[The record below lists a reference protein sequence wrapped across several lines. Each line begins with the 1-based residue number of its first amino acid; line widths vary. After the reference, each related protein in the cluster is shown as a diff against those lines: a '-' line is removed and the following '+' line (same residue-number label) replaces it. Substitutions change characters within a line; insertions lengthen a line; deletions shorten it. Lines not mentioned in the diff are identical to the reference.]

1 MPASEVLQ
9 NGYILA
15 VGDDE
20 DMLRMVDEE
29 LSLGECDVTLHAAT
43 TFTEA
48 HQYLVSHT
56 YDLVLLEIEW
66 VLRGFDLLGFDLSR
80 VNRNVGIPV
89 VLLAARAFTPEDFR
103 RSTEMGAKVFLCSDK
118 LGSLVPFLENV
129 LRLRYCL
136 RSSDGQI
143 GNLAG

>member
-1 MPASEVLQ
+1 MPASEGLQ

-15 VGDDE
+15 VGEDE

-29 LSLGECDVTLHAAT
+29 LSLAGCNVTLHTAT
-43 TFTEA
+43 TFGEA
-48 HQYLVSHT
+48 HQYLVSYT
-56 YDLVLLEIEW
+56 YDLVLLDIEW

-80 VNRNVGIPV
+80 ISHNAGIPT
-89 VLLAARAFTPEDFR
+89 VLLAARAFSPEDLR
-103 RSTEMGAKVFLCSDK
+103 RSIEMGARVYIRSDE

-136 RSSDGQI
+136 RISDGQI